1 MTMERLQTRE
11 DSLIE
16 ILNRNG
22 MIVLSIE
29 FINLEMRDK

>member
-1 MTMERLQTRE
+1 MTMERLQTGQ

-16 ILNRNG
+16 ILKRNG
-22 MIVLSIE
+22 MIVLSIG